1 MSLGTYKLIPDS
13 FDPIASQRAQNAVT
27 VLLAADVPLG
37 FDATGRLVGM
47 DGPLPPGLGL
57 DRDELARAG
66 FTGERGQSLT
76 LPTAAGATV
85 LVGIGEER
93 CERTG
98 ESHRTPADLRDA
110 AAAFARAAHRHPR
123 IALVLGDAFPV
134 DAQYAAQ
141 LVTEGVL
148 LARYRYVQLK
158 PHSAHVALRELAIVG
173 APGGDD
179 GVERGRILAGAACL
193 ARDLANTPPSHL
205 TATDLGRI
213 AEALGEQAGVAVET
227 WDLAR
232 IIAEGCGGLLG
243 VNAGSVEEPRVIRLD
258 YTPTSPNGRRIA
270 FVGKGIMYDSGG
282 ISLKPSDP
290 MHFAM
295 KMDMAGAAAV
305 LATMLALPSLDCAT
319 AASAYLMCTDNMP
332 SGSAMKLGDVL
343 SIRGG
348 TTVEVKNSD
357 AEGRLVMS
365 DALVLASEREPD
377 AIVDIATLTG
387 AALAALGAHTAA
399 VFGTDQALVE
409 RVKRSAER
417 TDESVWQ
424 LPLERRYRSQLD
436 SAIADISNMGGKY
449 AGATTAA
456 LFLAE
461 FVGGIPWAHLD
472 IAGTMQAE
480 ADDSWRTQGATG
492 FGTRLLIDLALNF
505 GVTPPE

>member
-1 MSLGTYKLIPDS
+1 M
-13 FDPIASQRAQNAVT
+13 
-27 VLLAADVPLG
+27 
-37 FDATGRLVGM
+37 
-47 DGPLPPGLGL
+47 
-57 DRDELARAG
+57 
-66 FTGERGQSLT
+66 
-76 LPTAAGATV
+76 
-85 LVGIGEER
+85 
-93 CERTG
+93 
-98 ESHRTPADLRDA
+98 
-110 AAAFARAAHRHPR
+110 
-123 IALVLGDAFPV
+123 
-134 DAQYAAQ
+134 
-141 LVTEGVL
+141 VTEGVL

-158 PHSAHVALRELAIVG
+158 PHSTHVPLRELAIVG
-173 APGGDD
+173 AGPGADAA
-179 GVERGRILAGAACL
+179 VARGRILARAACL

-205 TATDLGRI
+205 TATDLGGI
-213 AEALGEQAGVAVET
+213 AVELGAEAGVAVET

-258 YTPTSPNGRRIA
+258 YTPEHPNGRSIA

-305 LATMLALPSLDCAT
+305 LAAVLALPSLGCAT

-377 AIVDIATLTG
+377 AIVDLATLTG
-387 AALAALGAHTAA
+387 AALAALGTHTAA
-399 VFGTDQALVE
+399 LFGTDERLVE
-409 RVKRSAER
+409 QVESSAGR
-417 TDESVWQ
+417 ADESVWR
-424 LPLERRYRSQLD
+424 LPLERRYRPQLD
-436 SAIADISNMGGKY
+436 SQIADISNMGGKH

-461 FVGGIPWAHLD
+461 FTAGIPWAHLD

-480 ADDSWRTQGATG
+480 ADDAWRTQGATG
-492 FGTRLLIDLALNF
+492 FGTRLLIDLALTF
-505 GVTPPE
+505 DR